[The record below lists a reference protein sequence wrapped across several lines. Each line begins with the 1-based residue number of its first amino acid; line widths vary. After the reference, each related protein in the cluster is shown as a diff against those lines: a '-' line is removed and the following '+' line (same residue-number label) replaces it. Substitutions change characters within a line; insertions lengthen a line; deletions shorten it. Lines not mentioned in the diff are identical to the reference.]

1 MQRRSLLKL
10 GLVSAAVLAV
20 AGGAAVLV
28 QSGLEGG
35 KLTATGREVFAAVG
49 NAVLDK
55 TLPEDSAARQ
65 MALDCLLQRIDV
77 LATSLPPHAQA
88 ELSQL
93 LSVLGSSAGR
103 QLLAGLG
110 TSWAKAGI
118 ADVQQALQGM
128 RLSSFTL
135 RQQAYA
141 ALHDITAGAYFSDP
155 SGWVVLGYPG
165 PLKI

>member
-20 AGGAAVLV
+20 AGGAALLV
-28 QSGLEGG
+28 QPGLEGA

-49 NAVLDK
+49 SAVLDK
-55 TLPEDSAARQ
+55 TLPEDPAARQ
-65 MALDCLLQRIDV
+65 LALNGLLERIDALV
-77 LATSLPPHAQA
+77 ASLPPHAQA

-110 TSWAKAGI
+110 SSWATADI

-128 RLSSFTL
+128 RLSSLTL

-155 SGWVVLGYPG
+155 SSWVVLGYPG

>member
-10 GLVSAAVLAV
+10 GLLSAAVLAV
-20 AGGAAVLV
+20 AGGAAVLIQPGL
-28 QSGLEGG
+28 QSG
-35 KLTATGREVFAAVG
+35 KLTATGREVFLAVG

-55 TLPEDSAARQ
+55 TLPGGNAARQ
-65 MALDCLLQRIDV
+65 AALGGLLDRVDA
-77 LATSLPPHAQA
+77 LATSLPPHTQA

-93 LSVLGSSAGR
+93 LSVLASGAGR

-110 TSWAKAGI
+110 RSWAEASVN
-118 ADVQQALQGM
+118 DVQQALESM
-128 RLSSFTL
+128 RMSSIAL

-141 ALHDITAGAYFSDP
+141 ALHDITAGAYFADP
-155 SGWVVLGYPG
+155 SSWAVLGYPG